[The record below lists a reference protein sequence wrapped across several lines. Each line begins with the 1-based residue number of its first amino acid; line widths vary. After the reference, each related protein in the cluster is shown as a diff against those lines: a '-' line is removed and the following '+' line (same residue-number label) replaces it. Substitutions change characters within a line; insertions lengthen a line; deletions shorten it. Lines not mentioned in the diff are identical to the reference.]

1 MAGRIAKHIPPI
13 EQVVG
18 KDGAIMRELR
28 KPQLMYVKHQNYGV
42 RKLWKRLNLSKQ
54 VNTTRDIERIVN
66 ASSRNTCGYSTS

>member
-13 EQVVG
+13 EQVLG

-42 RKLWKRLNLSKQ
+42 RKLWKRLNLSK
-54 VNTTRDIERIVN
+54 
-66 ASSRNTCGYSTS
+66 